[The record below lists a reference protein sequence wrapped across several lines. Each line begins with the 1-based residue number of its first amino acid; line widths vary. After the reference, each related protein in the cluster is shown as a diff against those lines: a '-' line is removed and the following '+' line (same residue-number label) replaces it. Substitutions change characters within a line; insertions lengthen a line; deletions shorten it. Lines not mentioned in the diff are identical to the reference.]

1 MGMSTWSM
9 EQTFRFPQSCGE
21 PVRAESVNVTPQYSD
36 ERTDNSYRLTGVY
49 HMTCMTVFEGEEAA
63 QLPEGATM
71 VEEIEM
77 DGETGYFEYAVPLY
91 IDLPADKTEAA
102 SLKAHDVRAH
112 VMDDGAFCVSWKV
125 DCEWDAESEE
135 DHAEVR
141 KEERAVSQEEKQP
154 AREELAAAPKEKA
167 SAVPEEKAEAP
178 LKAVVAEQ
186 PAPERTAYAAES
198 PYAESPTG
206 AARADDVSMPDAPD
220 EAKAFIAGL
229 EDTYTVFSY
238 PSYKI
243 FVKSESDSD

>member
-9 EQTFRFPQSCGE
+9 EQLFRFPESCGE

-36 ERTDNSYRLTGVY
+36 ERTDSSYRLTGVY
-49 HMTCMTVFEGEEAA
+49 HMTCMAVFDGDGSAG
-63 QLPEGATM
+63 LPDGATM
-71 VEEIEM
+71 IEEIEM

-125 DCEWDAESEE
+125 DCEYGAESEE
-135 DHAEVR
+135 
-141 KEERAVSQEEKQP
+141 ERAEAREEKRPAVAEAPPAQKEKPVERAEAEADNPVKAAAVVPP
-154 AREELAAAPKEKA
+154 AREPVAQAT
-167 SAVPEEKAEAP
+167 AES
-178 LKAVVAEQ
+178 
-186 PAPERTAYAAES
+186 TSAES
-198 PYAESPTG
+198 PFESTPLG
-206 AARADDVSMPDAPD
+206 AARADDVSIPDEPD

-243 FVKSESDSD
+243 FVKSERESD